1 MKFNV
6 FPVMALLV
14 TGSFVACGGSTSSD
28 GNGGGNPGGNNQPDS
43 GTNPPPGDNDSGA
56 PPVVDA
62 GPVVDHGSPSK
73 TYPAFKP
80 EVGQLINNG
89 GDVLKHPVIVTVTW
103 PGEADRATFED
114 FGDKIGAT
122 DYWKQNTSEYGVG
135 TASSGTANHLHI
147 ATAAP
152 AAMSDTDLDTFVA
165 TNAGAPA
172 TSGWPA
178 PTFDTI
184 YILYL
189 SPSTSLQFG
198 GQDAC
203 AQGVGGYHQ
212 STTVNGAEVAYAI
225 VPRCPLR
232 PGQTTTILDETTM
245 SASHELGEAATDPHP
260 GAKPG
265 WVGFDDSHLA
275 YEFFQQFAS
284 ENGDACEFYKEAFY
298 KEQAPFAFGVQR
310 QWSNASAAAGH
321 HPCVP
326 VPAGAYFNTTPLDL
340 EDITVDLSQV
350 QGPANQKTKGYHVK
364 IGETKT
370 FPIGFFSDADT
381 GGPWSI
387 RAAESNP
394 VFGAPKTSRLKV
406 SVDKTSG
413 QNGEKAYVTVS
424 VSAAGKTKAELITI
438 VSANSTGTHYM
449 PILIGSMD
457 P

>member
-14 TGSFVACGGSTSSD
+14 SSGLVACGGSTSD
-28 GNGGGNPGGNNQPDS
+28 GGGGGNPGGNNQPDS
-43 GTNPPPGDNDSGA
+43 GSNPPPAGDDAGTTPTADAA
-56 PPVVDA
+56 PP
-62 GPVVDHGSPSK
+62 VDHGSPSK
-73 TYPAFKP
+73 TFPAFKP
-80 EVGQLINNG
+80 EVGQLVNNG
-89 GDVLKHPVIVTVTW
+89 GDVLKNPVIVTVTW
-103 PGEADRATFED
+103 PGDTAAPSFEE

-122 DYWKQNTSEYGVG
+122 DYWKQNVSEYGVG
-135 TASSGTANHLHI
+135 TASSGAANHVHI

-152 AAMSDTDLDTFVA
+152 AAMSDQDLDTFVA
-165 TNAGAPA
+165 TNAGSPA
-172 TSGWPA
+172 TSHWPA
-178 PTFDTI
+178 PTNQTI

-225 VPRCPLR
+225 VPRCTRGSTPVV
-232 PGQTTTILDETTM
+232 DETTM

-260 GAKPG
+260 GAKAG
-265 WVGFDDSHLA
+265 WVGFDDNHLA
-275 YEFFQQFAS
+275 YEFFQQFQS

-298 KEQAPFAFGVQR
+298 KEQAPFAFAVQR

-326 VPAGAYFNTTPLDL
+326 VPPGAYFNTTPLEL
-340 EDITVDLSQV
+340 EDITIDLTAV
-350 QGPANQKTKGYHVK
+350 QGPASQKTKGYHVK
-364 IGETKT
+364 VGETKT

-387 RAAESNP
+387 RAVESNP

-413 QNGEKAYVTVS
+413 QNGEKAFVTVT
-424 VSAAGKTKAELITI
+424 VTAAGKTKAELITI
-438 VSANSTGTHYM
+438 VSSNATGTHYM
-449 PILIGSMD
+449 PVLIGSMD